1 MERQMTTI
9 SRQKAW
15 QGPAVF
21 SLGFRPFFLM
31 AGIWAAL
38 AMVIWIF
45 MLAGASPL
53 PTAFDM
59 FTWHAHEF
67 VFGYGLAVISGFLL
81 TEVPNWTGR
90 LPVVGWPLA
99 ALAGAWLAGRI
110 AIAVSLVLP
119 AWVVAAVDLA
129 PGLVLAVVIAREV
142 LAGQNWRNLPVLGLF
157 GLFLAANLLFHLEAA
172 RDGSASDEV
181 GLRLGLAVILLL
193 IALIG
198 GRIVPSFTRNWLVQ
212 RGAPQLPVAFGRADG
227 GVLALTALAL
237 AGFITLPDSLFTGAL
252 CVLAGAANLWRLARW
267 QGVRTGAEPLLWVL
281 HVGYLFLAL
290 GFLAVGA
297 AVFGLV
303 TRSGGMHLWLAGAIG
318 LMTLAVM
325 SRASLGHTGRNLH
338 AGWAL
343 TACYLALILSVFA
356 RLAAAV
362 LPAQGWVLDL
372 AAIGWIASFAGFAL
386 LFLPVLILPR
396 KGAKRASR
404 APAA

>member
-9 SRQKAW
+9 SRQRTW

-38 AMVIWIF
+38 AMAIWIF

-67 VFGYGLAVISGFLL
+67 VFGYGMAVISGFLL
-81 TEVPNWTGR
+81 TAVPNWTGR

-110 AIAVSLVLP
+110 AIAVSLTLP
-119 AWVVAAVDLA
+119 ALVVALVDLV
-129 PGLVLAVVIAREV
+129 PGVALAAVIAREV
-142 LAGQNWRNLPVLGLF
+142 VAGQNWRNLPVLGLLC
-157 GLFLAANLLFHLEAA
+157 LFLAANLLFHVEAA
-172 RDGSASDEV
+172 RDGSASDGV

-212 RGAPQLPVAFGRADG
+212 RGSPQLPVAFCRADG
-227 GVLALTALAL
+227 VVLAMTALAL
-237 AGFITLPDSLFTGAL
+237 AGFVGVPDSLATGLL
-252 CVLAGAANLWRLARW
+252 CLLAGAANLWRLARW
-267 QGVRTGAEPLLWVL
+267 QGPRTVAEPLLWAL
-281 HVGYLFLAL
+281 HVGYGFLAL

-297 AVFGLV
+297 AAFGMV
-303 TRSGGMHLWLAGAIG
+303 SRSGGMHLWLAGAIG

-325 SRASLGHTGRNLH
+325 SRASLGHTGRDLH

-343 TACYLALILSVFA
+343 TACYLALILSVLA

-362 LPAQGWVLDL
+362 LPAQGWLLDL
-372 AAIGWIASFAGFAL
+372 AGLGWIAGFAGFAL
-386 LFLPVLILPR
+386 LFVPVLVHPR
-396 KGAKRASR
+396 QGAKRVSR
-404 APAA
+404 TPTA